1 VNRRL
6 EKIQPQIDPRL
17 DTFNDGNL
25 ARRSGGLS
33 SPTRDQIFSLRLS
46 EELRKLIR
54 DTAAGR
60 GVTDSEYIR
69 DLIISDKTGKRSRRG
84 KRHVALYQKLD
95 RLFAAI
101 ISFGN
106 LVTSSQ
112 ALCRCEQPE
121 CQTGRV
127 YQEIISELK
136 KATAAALHVESEALK
151 K

>member
-1 VNRRL
+1 VSRRL

-17 DTFNDGNL
+17 DTFNDGSL
-25 ARRSGGLS
+25 ACRPGGLS
-33 SPTRDQIFSLRLS
+33 SPTRDRILSLRLS
-46 EELRKLIR
+46 EELREHIR

-60 GVTDSEYIR
+60 GATASEYIR

-84 KRHVALYQKLD
+84 KRHVALYQRLD

-101 ISFGN
+101 ISLGN
-106 LVTSSQ
+106 LITSSQ
-112 ALCRCEQPE
+112 ALCRCEHPG
-121 CQTGRV
+121 CRAGRD
-127 YQEIISELK
+127 YQEIISELQ